1 LLFVCGKSIQN
12 QREISE
18 EKPKVLVFVL
28 VKSVNLLKHKE
39 LLKLK
44 VLFFPNVKVP
54 YYRIFLKMNVKIHK
68 KRGLFSP
75 LFLMKCE

>member
-1 LLFVCGKSIQN
+1 MLIFVCGKSIQN

-18 EKPKVLVFVL
+18 GKPKVLVFVL

-54 YYRIFLKMNVKIHK
+54 YYRIFLKKNVKIHQK
-68 KRGLFSP
+68 KRTFQPSFS
-75 LFLMKCE
+75 LN